1 MPTFRKFN
9 TTVFDQDSGRRKGKP
24 GTLSALQGAS
34 RIPFS
39 NMIVAAAAGWQLY
52 KYVKHRFFKKPQ
64 QPSQEGEED
73 QDAQD
78 PAQQQSLE
86 QVRRL
91 LAAVCLLLVCCA
103 RSRGCCSVCMLV
115 VAGSQAQPA
124 SLSQATARGECKA
137 SFAVHLYNM
146 LACVRTPSVAL

>member
-24 GTLSALQGAS
+24 GTLSGLQGAS
-34 RIPFS
+34 RIPFA

-64 QPSQEGEED
+64 QPSKEGEED

-91 LAAVCLLLVCCA
+91 IAAVCLLDSNTM
-103 RSRGCCSVCMLV
+103 SRGCCSVY
-115 VAGSQAQPA
+115 
-124 SLSQATARGECKA
+124 
-137 SFAVHLYNM
+137 AVGRW
-146 LACVRTPSVAL
+146 LAAACLIEPGYG